1 MNCSTIGLELSSL
14 IKTPTVAV
22 KQKCPETSMSCQSL
36 RQMEVEVFR
45 APRNPILNNW
55 DQSVRPPTI
64 TGQIPGVPMA
74 PAPSRHRGH
83 RRIPCASS
91 PDWGRI
97 HYYGL
102 NNLVVKFSGEQ
113 NCLCFM
119 VCKLE
124 SFAGI
129 PNRHLLQSGLSQS
142 DQLAAH
148 HTGCSTTEAQ
158 SRSPGEPPRKPES
171 TWRPRWKGPFGIQI
185 GFGRSHNGLLS
196 ISCSL
201 QCFFLALMYRR
212 LATEASLRCL
222 ATSSFHQGAG
232 GPFLRLMVFSTVLFL
247 MILFKSVIKSSTS
260 AMELRLVKNRSA
272 CCHLRLA
279 RGAYNM

>member
-142 DQLAAH
+142 DQLGQTITNYDYADVVCISNQEYIFSHLHFQQLIIQDVPQQRPNHGALGNPPENLKAH
-148 HTGCSTTEAQ
+148 GVQGGKALSE
-158 SRSPGEPPRKPES
+158 SKLVLGEVTMAYCQFPV
-171 TWRPRWKGPFGIQI
+171 
-185 GFGRSHNGLLS
+185 HYN
-196 ISCSL
+196 
-201 QCFFLALMYRR
+201 
-212 LATEASLRCL
+212 
-222 ATSSFHQGAG
+222 
-232 GPFLRLMVFSTVLFL
+232 VFSSL
-247 MILFKSVIKSSTS
+247 
-260 AMELRLVKNRSA
+260 
-272 CCHLRLA
+272 
-279 RGAYNM
+279 

>member
-1 MNCSTIGLELSSL
+1 MILLLNILSLSL
-14 IKTPTVAV
+14 TRSSNGTCPVKTQRASKDTV
-22 KQKCPETSMSCQSL
+22 
-36 RQMEVEVFR
+36 R
-45 APRNPILNNW
+45 
-55 DQSVRPPTI
+55 
-64 TGQIPGVPMA
+64 
-74 PAPSRHRGH
+74 
-83 RRIPCASS
+83 S

-260 AMELRLVKNRSA
+260 AMELRLVSIPCLSLLYFFRYRVRNLFSSNLPLFRSRIA
-272 CCHLRLA
+272 APVVTFALP
-279 RGAYNM
+279 GALITCNKYL